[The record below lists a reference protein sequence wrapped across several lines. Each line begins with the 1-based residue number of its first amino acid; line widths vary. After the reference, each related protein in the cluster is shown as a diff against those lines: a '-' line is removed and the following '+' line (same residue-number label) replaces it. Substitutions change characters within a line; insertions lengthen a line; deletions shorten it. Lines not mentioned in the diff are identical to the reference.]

1 MNLYA
6 QSSLTASAKVIKLIS
21 SVEISPENNL
31 PKIVELAGGGSGFYY
46 SGGWLYVE
54 GVFQVELDNALT
66 AYNSD
71 LEAYV
76 LEPLRETKKD
86 EVAEEA
92 NSYIELSYPS
102 FRRELF
108 IALAEEARNDGLTNR
123 AAYINQL
130 LAWVKTVVAQT
141 IVYGDA
147 IDAETDI
154 DTITNYTADYS
165 SFDATNPNVT
175 IKAALAIPD

>member
-1 MNLYA
+1 MNLYSQA
-6 QSSLTASAKVIKLIS
+6 TLVASAKVIKLLS
-21 SVEISPENNL
+21 SVEVSPENNL
-31 PKIVELAGGGSGFYY
+31 PKIVELAGGADTFYY
-46 SGGWLYVE
+46 NNGRLYVQ
-54 GVFQVELDNALT
+54 GIFQVQLDNALA

-71 LEAYV
+71 PEIYV
-76 LEPLRETKKD
+76 LEPLREGTKD
-86 EVAEEA
+86 RVAEEA
-92 NSYIELSYPS
+92 NDYIELSYPS

-141 IVYGDA
+141 IVYGDE

-154 DTITNYTADYS
+154 DALTNYTADFS